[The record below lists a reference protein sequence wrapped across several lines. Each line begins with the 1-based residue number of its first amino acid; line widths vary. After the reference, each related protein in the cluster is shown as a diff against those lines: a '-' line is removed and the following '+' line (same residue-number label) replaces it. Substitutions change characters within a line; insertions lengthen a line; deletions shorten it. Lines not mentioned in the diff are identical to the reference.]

1 MVQISRI
8 SPHEAQIRECYG
20 RVVYS
25 HKAHEKCA
33 DILLQ
38 QNKCLKTIQIIV
50 SALTACGVLAIIFTD
65 TRIYDVVTSIVAL
78 FSFGV
83 SLYLKEYDLGALA
96 QQHSDTATELWDIR
110 EMYLS
115 LLTDMNGGEI
125 SQETII
131 AKRDALQD
139 RLKTVYKR
147 APRTTSRAYLKAQK
161 SLRKNEEMY
170 FSNEELNDLL
180 PVVLRKP

>member
-1 MVQISRI
+1 MEQDSRI
-8 SPHEAQIRECYG
+8 SPFESQLRECYG

-38 QNKCLKTIQIIV
+38 QNRYLKTIQIV
-50 SALTACGVLAIIFTD
+50 LSALTACGVLTVVFTD
-65 TRIYDVVTSIVAL
+65 TKLYDIVTAVVAL
-78 FSFGV
+78 ISLGV

-96 QQHSDTATELWDIR
+96 QQHSETATELWDIR
-110 EMYLS
+110 EQYLS
-115 LLTDMNGGEI
+115 LLTDLNGCAM

-131 AKRDALQD
+131 ARRDALQE

-147 APRTTSRAYLKAQK
+147 APRTTSKAYLKAQK
-161 SLRKNEEMY
+161 SLRKNEEMF
-170 FSNEELNDLL
+170 FSNDELNELL
-180 PVVLRKP
+180 PEVLRK